1 MVTNGNPAQQG
12 DRDLKGRFVP
22 GQSGNPNGS
31 PKKPQ
36 SVSML
41 LRELVENNPEKIL
54 KKWQKMPCYPTG
66 AMLIA
71 KALFTKMG
79 KGDITAIREGLDRV
93 EGKVKDTHEI
103 SGENG
108 GAIKIVYEIIN
119 GNTAQKNTDI
129 STQPQLPS
137 QDSSKHRRG
146 TQL

>member
-41 LRELVENNPEKIL
+41 LRELIENNPEKVL

-103 SGENG
+103 SGVLSVKDATQLTDDELSSIAG
-108 GAIKIVYEIIN
+108 RGSKGV
-119 GNTAQKNTDI
+119 AQKAG
-129 STQPQLPS
+129 
-137 QDSSKHRRG
+137 SS
-146 TQL
+146 

>member
-41 LRELVENNPEKIL
+41 LRELVENNPEKVIQ
-54 KKWQKMPCYPTG
+54 KWQKMPCYPTG

-93 EGKVKDTHEI
+93 EGKVAQPIGVTGKD
-103 SGENG
+103 G
-108 GAIKIVYEIIN
+108 GDIKIVYEIIN
-119 GNTAQKNTDI
+119 GNTAQANPDI

-137 QDSSKHRRG
+137 QDSGKHRRG
-146 TQL
+146 TL

>member
-1 MVTNGNPAQQG
+1 MATNRNPAQQG

-31 PKKPQ
+31 PKKLQ

-41 LRELVENNPEKIL
+41 LRELIENNPEKVL

-103 SGENG
+103 SGDNG

-119 GNTAQKNTDI
+119 GSQTQAHPDI

-137 QDSSKHRRG
+137 QDSGQHRRG
-146 TQL
+146 